1 MLLGKNQKKFVAAL
15 RAPRLKQCHDGYL
28 HTDSAGKPVPCEL
41 AACYCTLGLALDALD
56 LHETR
61 SSKLLTE
68 LCLTNLTAIKLVEM
82 NDDEKLTF
90 AQIADKIEE
99 NPADFFTESK

>member
-1 MLLGKNQKKFVAAL
+1 MQLGENQKKFVAAL
-15 RAPRLKQCHDGYL
+15 RAPRLKQCHGYL

-68 LCLTNLTAIKLVEM
+68 LCLTDLTAVKLVKM

-90 AQIADKIEE
+90 AQIADRIEAA
-99 NPADFFTESK
+99 PADFFTESK